1 MLLPTV
7 LPTLER
13 NPINSSTRLRLGR
26 WKFLLARERPE
37 YRSCEGTNWKRHRAK
52 QLPGRI
58 GIQVEQAPLRIGCRP
73 RALEAISTPA
83 HIWSPLRP
91 LRNGNRK

>member
-13 NPINSSTRLRLGR
+13 NPINSSIRLRLGR
-26 WKFLLARERPE
+26 CKFLLARARPE
-37 YRSCEGTNWKRHRAK
+37 YRNCEETNWKRRPAK
-52 QLPGRI
+52 RPPGRI
-58 GIQVEQAPLRIGCRP
+58 GIQVEQAPLRIACRP

-83 HIWSPLRP
+83 HIWPPLLP